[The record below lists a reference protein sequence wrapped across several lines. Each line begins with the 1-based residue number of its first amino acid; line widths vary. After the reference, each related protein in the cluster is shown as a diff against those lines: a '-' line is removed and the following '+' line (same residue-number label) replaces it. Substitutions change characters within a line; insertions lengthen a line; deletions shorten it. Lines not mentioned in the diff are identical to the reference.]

1 MVVKKFGGR
10 KISFGIGIHDSSS
23 ALLTYLLKGK
33 ESFILLST
41 GTWCINFNPFSNN
54 SLFDQKQINAGATAY
69 MKIDGSPVKSSRLF
83 LGEEHRLKVEKLIE
97 HFSMPKFYH
106 RRLQLEDQ
114 VVEDVLQKIKKIL
127 SLEILGQQPCSS
139 QG

>member
-1 MVVKKFGGR
+1 MGGKKQSIPSAEGIDCFFPPIVETQKMVIKKFGGR

-54 SLFDQKQINAGATAY
+54 SLFDQKQINAGATAVAPAF
-69 MKIDGSPVKSSRLF
+69 ICF
-83 LGEEHRLKVEKLIE
+83 
-97 HFSMPKFYH
+97 
-106 RRLQLEDQ
+106 
-114 VVEDVLQKIKKIL
+114 
-127 SLEILGQQPCSS
+127 
-139 QG
+139 